1 MTRKP
6 EPGARGGGDVRMDTQ
21 EERFEKVKEAV
32 REDLEGHFQ
41 DLFVFEP
48 IVVHQDVDE
57 FGDGDGEVYLRILI
71 VFDGDQDLLDPAWTL
86 GLIRRIRP
94 KLIDVGV
101 EEFPVPSFINRVE
114 WQRILPKWRR
124 LHPEVPVEAC

>member
-6 EPGARGGGDVRMDTQ
+6 EPDARGGGDVGMDTQ

-32 REDLEGHFQ
+32 RDDLEGHFQ
-41 DLFVFEP
+41 DLFAFEP

-86 GLIRRIRP
+86 GLIRRI
-94 KLIDVGV
+94 
-101 EEFPVPSFINRVE
+101 SA
-114 WQRILPKWRR
+114 
-124 LHPEVPVEAC
+124 EVD